1 MYVIIRLKGSVNTR
15 PEIKDTLKLL
25 RLNQINH
32 CVVVEDNP
40 VYKGMIQIVKDYV
53 AFGKIDAAT
62 LTLILENRGRLEG
75 GDRLTD
81 EYVARNSSFKT
92 IAEFAGAIAGGKA
105 KLGDM
110 PGLKPVF
117 RMHPPRKGHK
127 GLKRT
132 YQQGGALGNYGEE
145 ISALVEQMR

>member
-15 PEIKDTLKLL
+15 PEIKDTLKML

-32 CVVVEDNP
+32 CVVVEENP
-40 VYKGMIQIVKDYV
+40 VYKGMIQVVKDYV
-53 AFGKIDAAT
+53 AFGVIKADT
-62 LTLILENRGRLEG
+62 LAMIMEHRGRLEG

-81 EYVARNSSFKT
+81 EYVAKNSSFKT
-92 IAEFAGAIAGGKA
+92 IAEFAAAVVEGKA

-145 ISALVEQMR
+145 IVSLVEQMR